1 MMFTCCSV
9 PALADEVLFE
19 SKIRPLLVE
28 HCYKCHSGK
37 KTEGGLALDSRAG
50 WESGGDSGP
59 AIVPGKPD
67 ESLLLA
73 AVSGSNAD
81 LIMPPEDTGNKL
93 SDDEKKSL
101 REWIAAGAFDPRTV
115 AEDLEGMSLDDAKS
129 WWAFQPLPQVEP
141 LTTSES
147 IDAFIDQQ
155 LASQQMSATAAADK
169 RTLIRRVTYDLTG
182 LPPTPTEVQS
192 FLADD
197 SPDAYSK
204 VVDRLLESPQYGVK
218 WGRHW
223 LDVVRYADTAGENTD
238 RPLPHAWRYRN
249 WVFDAFNRDLPYDE
263 FAKLQIAGDILR
275 GEASAKEK
283 NAGLIA
289 TGYLAIARRF
299 GHDIDKDTHLMHEDV
314 IDNFGKSFLGL
325 TISCARCHDHKYDPI
340 SAEDYYAL
348 YGIFES
354 TRFPF
359 PGCEAKGQP
368 RDLVPLIEERDQS
381 TTVSAAQ
388 QRLDLTAKTQQQFSE
403 SAKLLSQSQVSEGG
417 SVVLGVDQPEALQ
430 RVSVQKG
437 EVLLLKILPNG
448 NHGADTTLIEWGIKE
463 AEGDRSW
470 NLSSVIPNLLNGN
483 PNRSDNG
490 TWCFLYFTDGKPRF
504 LTGEYP
510 TVQQQSELQS
520 WSTGDTPSVLVNS
533 SDHEVDVWTK
543 IPPASFFAHPGPKDP
558 VAIAWVSP
566 VDTVVE
572 ISGRVADAH
581 PAGLDGI
588 TFELSHVTSPE
599 LGDSLLELGALEPI
613 TETENATPVAYS
625 VIEGTPQNVPLHQRG
640 DPEKPGDAVPRG
652 WLTMFG
658 GETISAES
666 ASGREELAQ
675 WVVQHPLFAR
685 VMVNRIWQGHFG
697 QGLSTSPNDFGS
709 RGNLPVQL
717 ELLNWLAAQFQ
728 AHDYSA
734 KSLHRLILNSAAYQ
748 RSSGQEIALI
758 EQDVENRFLSR
769 FERRRLT
776 AEEIRDSL
784 LFVADNLDLSIGT
797 AHPFPPE
804 SAWNYTQHTPFNAV
818 YNSKRRSAFLM
829 VQRQRRHPY
838 LALFDGADPNSS
850 TATRQETTV
859 PTQALYFFNDS
870 FFHSQAAAF
879 AAQLIN
885 LPNDDERINSMF
897 QKLFQRPPTLMEQE
911 TAIGF
916 LDQYPGE
923 ANEKW
928 SALARVLMASNEFLY
943 LD

>member
-1 MMFTCCSV
+1 
-9 PALADEVLFE
+9 
-19 SKIRPLLVE
+19 
-28 HCYKCHSGK
+28 
-37 KTEGGLALDSRAG
+37 
-50 WESGGDSGP
+50 
-59 AIVPGKPD
+59 
-67 ESLLLA
+67 
-73 AVSGSNAD
+73 
-81 LIMPPEDTGNKL
+81 
-93 SDDEKKSL
+93 
-101 REWIAAGAFDPRTV
+101 
-115 AEDLEGMSLDDAKS
+115 
-129 WWAFQPLPQVEP
+129 
-141 LTTSES
+141 
-147 IDAFIDQQ
+147 
-155 LASQQMSATAAADK
+155 
-169 RTLIRRVTYDLTG
+169 
-182 LPPTPTEVQS
+182 
-192 FLADD
+192 
-197 SPDAYSK
+197 
-204 VVDRLLESPQYGVK
+204 
-218 WGRHW
+218 
-223 LDVVRYADTAGENTD
+223 
-238 RPLPHAWRYRN
+238 
-249 WVFDAFNRDLPYDE
+249 
-263 FAKLQIAGDILR
+263 
-275 GEASAKEK
+275 
-283 NAGLIA
+283 
-289 TGYLAIARRF
+289 
-299 GHDIDKDTHLMHEDV
+299 
-314 IDNFGKSFLGL
+314 
-325 TISCARCHDHKYDPI
+325 
-340 SAEDYYAL
+340 
-348 YGIFES
+348 
-354 TRFPF
+354 
-359 PGCEAKGQP
+359 
-368 RDLVPLIEERDQS
+368 
-381 TTVSAAQ
+381 
-388 QRLDLTAKTQQQFSE
+388 
-403 SAKLLSQSQVSEGG
+403 
-417 SVVLGVDQPEALQ
+417 
-430 RVSVQKG
+430 
-437 EVLLLKILPNG
+437 
-448 NHGADTTLIEWGIKE
+448 
-463 AEGDRSW
+463 
-470 NLSSVIPNLLNGN
+470 
-483 PNRSDNG
+483 
-490 TWCFLYFTDGKPRF
+490 
-504 LTGEYP
+504 
-510 TVQQQSELQS
+510 
-520 WSTGDTPSVLVNS
+520 
-533 SDHEVDVWTK
+533 
-543 IPPASFFAHPGPKDP
+543 
-558 VAIAWVSP
+558 
-566 VDTVVE
+566 
-572 ISGRVADAH
+572 
-581 PAGLDGI
+581 
-588 TFELSHVTSPE
+588 
-599 LGDSLLELGALEPI
+599 
-613 TETENATPVAYS
+613 
-625 VIEGTPQNVPLHQRG
+625 
-640 DPEKPGDAVPRG
+640 
-652 WLTMFG
+652 MFG